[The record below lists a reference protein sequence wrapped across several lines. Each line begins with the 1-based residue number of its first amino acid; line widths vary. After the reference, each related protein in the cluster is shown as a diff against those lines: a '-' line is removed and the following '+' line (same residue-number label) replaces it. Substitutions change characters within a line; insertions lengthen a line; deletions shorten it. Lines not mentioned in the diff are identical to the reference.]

1 MLASRPDYVELLA
14 MTLSRTAMILL
25 ITLAVAIS
33 TGVAIARVNPLFDRY
48 GPITFAD
55 EKVRLRNYAIQLKNS
70 PPERGVI
77 IVYAGEPWNETAA
90 KARARR
96 AYNHLIKKEG
106 IDARRLKWSYGGV
119 CTQGSVLL
127 YLMPPELADP
137 TFDVT
142 CKL

>member
-1 MLASRPDYVELLA
+1 MLASGADYVELLA
-14 MTLSRTAMILL
+14 MTLSRKVLILL

-33 TGVAIARVNPLFDRY
+33 TGVAIARGNPVFDRY

-70 PPERGVI
+70 RAERGVI

-106 IDARRLKWSYGGV
+106 IDAQRLKWSYGGV

-142 CKL
+142 CKR